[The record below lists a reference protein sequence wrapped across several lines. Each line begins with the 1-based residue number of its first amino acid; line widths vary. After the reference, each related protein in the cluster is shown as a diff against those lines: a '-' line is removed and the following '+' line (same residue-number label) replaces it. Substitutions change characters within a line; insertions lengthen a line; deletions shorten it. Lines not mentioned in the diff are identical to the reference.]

1 MVNSPFIHVLLGGN
15 LRIVL
20 IVVVALDI
28 HVVDKPHRE
37 QVEIPDGDPKLH
49 TAEQKE
55 RRRQRPLGGMS
66 FFLATD
72 WVSRFT
78 PHKEMISGSS

>member
-1 MVNSPFIHVLLGGN
+1 MVNSPFIEIA
-15 LRIVL
+15 LRGHLRVIL
-20 IVVVALDI
+20 RVVIALDI
-28 HVVDKPHRE
+28 HVIDEPHCE

-49 TAEQKE
+49 TAEQEE

-78 PHKEMISGSS
+78 PHKEMISGST